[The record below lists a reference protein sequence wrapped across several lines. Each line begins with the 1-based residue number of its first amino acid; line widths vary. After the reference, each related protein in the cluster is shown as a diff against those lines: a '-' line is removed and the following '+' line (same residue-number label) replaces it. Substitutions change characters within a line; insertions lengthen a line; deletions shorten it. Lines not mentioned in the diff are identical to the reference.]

1 MDDIQDREDMDQL
14 ARNQAALAAQ
24 ARERNKSQEA
34 SLRRMPTPST
44 TRRGAMPQDTRRD
57 FPTAVRADG
66 AFSRR
71 RLQRAESSREYL
83 SRRRRLRRL

>member
-24 ARERNKSQEA
+24 ARAQQVAGSIA
-34 SLRRMPTPST
+34 AALPIPPT
-44 TRRGAMPQDTRRD
+44 TRRGAMPQDTVFD

-83 SRRRRLRRL
+83 FRRRRLRRL